1 MAKETVQAVRQAE
14 MNAAEME
21 KEAIKKKEVII
32 ADTHL
37 EANNLVNNIVRQ
49 ATEKAEQKLALAE
62 EKGKELFE
70 AARQKAEKEV
80 ALLKEIAGNKEE
92 AAISII
98 LSNII

>member
-62 EKGKELFE
+62 E
-70 AARQKAEKEV
+70 
-80 ALLKEIAGNKEE
+80 
-92 AAISII
+92 
-98 LSNII
+98 